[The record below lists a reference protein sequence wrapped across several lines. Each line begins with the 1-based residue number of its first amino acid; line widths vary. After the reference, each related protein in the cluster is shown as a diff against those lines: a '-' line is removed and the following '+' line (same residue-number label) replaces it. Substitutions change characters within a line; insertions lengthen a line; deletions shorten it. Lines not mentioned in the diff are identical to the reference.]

1 MIRVNKYNV
10 TLQAAVNVRVP
21 ALEAAT
27 PQEAISAALA
37 RIDLYSLLERQ
48 EPAPK
53 VDYTE
58 YAEEVREALVDEV
71 GDEEYEK
78 SRWFVWHNGQWA
90 PAPADRK
97 EELQMLDHQAK
108 TLREELG
115 YSQPGEVIWQARL
128 DFDELLAVVADGYGK
143 ASVLQV
149 SGNYPVEYL
158 LKDRKDFDNEQAA
171 CAHAARQAAK
181 TQT

>member
-1 MIRVNKYNV
+1 MNKYNI
-10 TLQAAVNVRVP
+10 TLQAAVNVRV
-21 ALEAAT
+21 ADVEAAT
-27 PQEAISAALA
+27 PQDAIEAALD
-37 RIDLYSLLERQ
+37 RVDLHSLLERRK
-48 EPAPK
+48 PTPK
-53 VDYTE
+53 VDFTD

-71 GDEEYEK
+71 GDEEFGK
-78 SRWFVWHNGQWA
+78 ARWFTWHNGQWV
-90 PAPADRK
+90 PAPTDRI
-97 EELQMLDHQAK
+97 EELRLLDDEAK
-108 TLREELG
+108 TVREELG

-143 ASVLQV
+143 ASVLRV

-171 CAHAARQAAK
+171 CASAGKQAAK

>member
-1 MIRVNKYNV
+1 MTVNNYNV
-10 TLQAAVNVRVP
+10 TLQAAINVRVS
-21 ALEAAT
+21 AIEAAT
-27 PQEAISAALA
+27 PQEAIQAALD
-37 RIDLYSLLERQ
+37 RVDLYSLLERQ
-48 EPAPK
+48 KPMPK
-53 VDYTE
+53 VDFTE
-58 YAEEVREALVDEV
+58 YAEEVREALVDVV
-71 GDEEYEK
+71 GDEEFDK
-78 SRWFVWHNGQWA
+78 SRWFIWHNGQWL
-90 PAPADRK
+90 PMPADRI
-97 EELQMLDHQAK
+97 EELRLLDQQAK

-143 ASVLQV
+143 ASVLRV

>member
-1 MIRVNKYNV
+1 MNKYNI
-10 TLQAAVNVRVP
+10 TLQAAVNVRV
-21 ALEAAT
+21 ADVEAAT
-27 PQEAISAALA
+27 PQDAIEAALD
-37 RIDLYSLLERQ
+37 RVDLHSLLERRK
-48 EPAPK
+48 PTPK
-53 VDYTE
+53 VDFTE
-58 YAEEVREALVDEV
+58 YAEEVPEALVDVV
-71 GDEEYEK
+71 GDEEYDQ
-78 SRWFVWHNGQWA
+78 SRWFVWRNGQWV
-90 PAPADRK
+90 PAPIDRI
-97 EELQMLDHQAK
+97 EELRLLDNQAK
-108 TLREELG
+108 TLREELC

-143 ASVLQV
+143 ASVLRV